1 MDREQ
6 EEMRF
11 LGLFGIYAES
21 YKIIIAWRKIFS
33 QISLALILP
42 LSFMFLAHMEVY
54 ALLFSKIRHDEYQLR
69 GTLDGTQ
76 KHDKLSDLISSE
88 MTILWL
94 FRLAYFTCF
103 LIFFLLS
110 TIAVVYTIASIY
122 TTRPM
127 TFKKLSILF
136 RILCRSTLQCN
147 SLGELWFAKY
157 SALYTDWFAYKG
169 TLVREVRAERMR
181 AKQWVS
187 RQKGAELEE
196 TWVGFRS
203 GSPSGSSSGVVADDD
218 GFVPKVWKRLMV
230 TFLCCFFTLF
240 LYNVVAALLFILWAF
255 TVRDTDAA
263 ARVLIIMVRLYAIG
277 FFYLTIVWQIAS
289 VVSVLEDSYGFKAMI
304 KSKNLIKGKMW
315 ITIVIFFKL
324 NFAMVAIEILF
335 EKLVVHG
342 GESVSVAGRVGFG
355 ILCLF
360 LLLTLFLFGL
370 VIETVIYFVCKS
382 YHHENIDK
390 STLSDHLEVLFDT
403 RKLPM
408 PSPYWFEGCFQ
419 ISTLKDL
426 FSAKFMAFW

>member
-103 LIFFLLS
+103 LVFFLLS

-122 TTRPM
+122 TTRPV
-127 TFKKLSILF
+127 TFKKVMS
-136 RILCRSTLQCN
+136 
-147 SLGELWFAKY
+147 
-157 SALYTDWFAYKG
+157 
-169 TLVREVRAERMR
+169 V
-181 AKQWVS
+181 
-187 RQKGAELEE
+187 
-196 TWVGFRS
+196 
-203 GSPSGSSSGVVADDD
+203 
-218 GFVPKVWKRLMV
+218 VPKVWKRLMV
-230 TFLCCFFTLF
+230 TFLSCFFTLF

-370 VIETVIYFVCKS
+370 VIQTVIYFVCKS

-390 STLSDHLEVLFDT
+390 STLSDHLEVYLGEDVPLT
-403 RKLPM
+403 A
-408 PSPYWFEGCFQ
+408 
-419 ISTLKDL
+419 KDVQL
-426 FSAKFMAFW
+426 EQAHV